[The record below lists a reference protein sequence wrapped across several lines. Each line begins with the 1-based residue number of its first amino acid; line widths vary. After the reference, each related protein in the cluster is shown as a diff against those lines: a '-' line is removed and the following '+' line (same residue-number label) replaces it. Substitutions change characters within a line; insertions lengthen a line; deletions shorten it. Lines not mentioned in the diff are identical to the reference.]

1 MAENHV
7 GQKIA
12 ELRNQK
18 GLTQEELAVKCNINV
33 RSIQRIEKGEVQP
46 RKYTLKILSEA
57 LGYDL
62 LNTTIPKT
70 DSLPWLLLLNL
81 SNIIPILVVAILVW
95 AVKREEYEVI
105 DRNGKTII
113 NYQITFIIF
122 YISFMMI
129 LALTPLLTLL
139 PHFRIGNLGA
149 VEFVLMFPFML
160 IFANI
165 ILVILNVIRS
175 IKNNNSMF
183 YPAFKFIR

>member
-18 GLTQEELAVKCNINV
+18 GLTQEELASKCNINV
-33 RSIQRIEKGEVQP
+33 RSIQRIEKAEVQP

-62 LNTTIPKT
+62 LNSSVSKT

-81 SNIIPILVVAILVW
+81 SNIFPILVVAILVW
-95 AVKREEYEVI
+95 AFKREEYEDI

-113 NYQITFIIF
+113 NYQITFIII
-122 YISFMMI
+122 YISFLMI
-129 LALTPLLTLL
+129 LALSPLLMII
-139 PHFRIGNLGA
+139 PRFRIGNLG
-149 VEFVLMFPFML
+149 VGEFILMFPIGL
-160 IFANI
+160 IITNLL
-165 ILVILNVIRS
+165 LVILNVIRS
-175 IKNNNSMF
+175 LKNNSVF
-183 YPAFKFIR
+183 YPAFKFIK

>member
-18 GLTQEELAVKCNINV
+18 GLTQEELAAKCNINV

-62 LNTTIPKT
+62 LNTTVSKT
-70 DSLPWLLLLNL
+70 GSLPWHMLLNL
-81 SNIIPILVVAILVW
+81 SNIFPILIVAILVW
-95 AVKREEYEVI
+95 AFKREEYEDI

-113 NYQITFIIF
+113 NYQITFILT
-122 YISFMMI
+122 YILCTI
-129 LALTPLLTLL
+129 LFLIPLFV
-139 PHFRIGNLGA
+139 PIPRFHIGNLG
-149 VEFVLMFPFML
+149 VIEFMLMFPFVLMGTN
-160 IFANI
+160 F
-165 ILVILNVIRS
+165 ILVILNLIRS
-175 IKNNNSMF
+175 LNNNNSLI
-183 YPAFKFIR
+183 YPAFKFIK